1 MHGERNRPA
10 VVCILY
16 MSRISTSTQHH
27 QSSVYQKFWYGPHY
41 CHLGWMHI
49 SSKRLAK
56 KKTVL
61 ITRKALLIYQ
71 DIFHPCLIISNVQRA
86 TSIHWGFFFEVM
98 TQLLASKIPRVECER
113 SLTPWCW
120 RCLTVRSMVW
130 RTVGW
135 WRQSQV
141 EFCAGKNIKWNDLK
155 RRRWWRR
162 GGGEM
167 DAWLPN
173 YSICLW
179 KVNYSD

>member
-16 MSRISTSTQHH
+16 MSRISSTQHH
-27 QSSVYQKFWYGPHY
+27 QSSVYQKFWYGPHC

-56 KKTVL
+56 KDRFNHPKSPPHL
-61 ITRKALLIYQ
+61 SRHFSSLPYNFQRPESNIYT
-71 DIFHPCLIISNVQRA
+71 L
-86 TSIHWGFFFEVM
+86 GLFFEVM

-113 SLTPWCW
+113 SLTPCW

-155 RRRWWRR
+155 RRRWWIR
-162 GGGEM
+162 GGEM